1 MTGHFDWGSIDEGW
15 RKGPWTAE
23 EDKLLIEYVRVHGE
37 GRWNSV
43 ARLAGLRR
51 NGKSCRL
58 RWVNYL
64 RPDLK
69 RGQITP
75 HEESIILEMHAR
87 WGNRW
92 STIARSLPGRTDNE
106 IKNYWRTHFKKKT
119 KLSPD
124 NSSDHKTKARL
135 LKRQQFQQQQLL
147 QQQQQLLQQQQEEE
161 QEELQYLNQFDMKRI
176 MSLLGETAQKSA
188 PELPYVP
195 QLRQEMATAV
205 SYPNTTEEQQQA
217 ALFYPTID
225 GNVSGSGSDTSNEVE
240 VLWDG
245 LWNLD
250 DINGNLGATS
260 KVWLYSLAT
269 PFC

>member
-1 MTGHFDWGSIDEGW
+1 MSWGVMAGQLGWGGLIDEGW
-15 RKGPWTAE
+15 RKGPWTSE
-23 EDKLLIEYVRVHGE
+23 EDRLLIEYVRLHGE

-43 ARLAGLRR
+43 ARLAGLKR

-75 HEESIILEMHAR
+75 HEESIIVELHAR

-106 IKNYWRTHFKKKT
+106 IKNYWRTHFKKKA
-119 KLSPD
+119 KVSPENPD
-124 NSSDHKTKARL
+124 KAKTRL
-135 LKRQQFQQQQLL
+135 LKRQQFQQQQL
-147 QQQQQLLQQQQEEE
+147 QQQQQQIQHQQLLQ
-161 QEELQYLNQFDMKRI
+161 LNQLDMKKI
-176 MSLLGETAQKSA
+176 MSLLDESDNKA
-188 PELPYVP
+188 PYTPP
-195 QLRQEMATAV
+195 MRQEMASHAI
-205 SYPNTTEEQQQA
+205 YPSTTEEHG
-217 ALFYPTID
+217 LLYNMF
-225 GNVSGSGSDTSNEVE
+225 NVNASVSEASNEDI
-240 VLWDG
+240 LWDG

-250 DINGNLGATS
+250 DVHGNFGVACATS
-260 KVWLYSLAT
+260 KASMHNLVA